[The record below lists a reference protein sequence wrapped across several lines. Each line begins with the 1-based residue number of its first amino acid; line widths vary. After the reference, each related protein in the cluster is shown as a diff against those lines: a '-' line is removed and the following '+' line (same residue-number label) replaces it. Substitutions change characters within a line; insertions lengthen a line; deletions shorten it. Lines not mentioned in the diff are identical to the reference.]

1 MGLCMELVAPDA
13 YNRRIQSREL
23 AMNSPLTRFCQVLLL
38 TLLST
43 ISGLVLAAGGN
54 YSSNTDLK
62 PIVELIEQGNYES
75 AIDMLHDE
83 LDLDPDN
90 ADIMAMLGFSDRK
103 TQNYEDALT
112 FYEWA
117 LRAEPKHRGANE
129 YLGELYLETNQ
140 LDKAVQQLEILDGLC
155 RNCKEYST
163 LKKAIDSFQQTASN
177 S

>member
-1 MGLCMELVAPDA
+1 MKK
-13 YNRRIQSREL
+13 
-23 AMNSPLTRFCQVLLL
+23 PLTRICQILLIA
-38 TLLST
+38 LLPAM
-43 ISGLVLAAGGN
+43 SGTGHAAGGN
-54 YSSNTDLK
+54 YSSNSDLK
-62 PIVELIEQGNYES
+62 PILELIEQGSYES

-90 ADIMAMLGFSDRK
+90 PDIMTLLGFSYRK

-140 LDKAVQQLEILDGLC
+140 LDKAVQQLEILDDLC
-155 RNCKEYST
+155 RNNCKEYST
-163 LKKAIDSFQQTASN
+163 LKKAIDSFQTTASN